1 MEKEKLFLKDDE
13 VKLLDKSNYAE
24 VINQIDTETQ
34 WDKVFY
40 KEVQVVGLDN
50 APILLAEIKSEL
62 GLASRDDV
70 IVS

>member
-50 APILLAEIKSEL
+50 APIL
-62 GLASRDDV
+62 
-70 IVS
+70 